1 MRVGVQGV
9 RACGC
14 TRRACVWVYK
24 VISRQTT
31 LSCVGTRDARENGV
45 VTHSLSLTES

>member
-24 VISRQTT
+24 VISRPTT
-31 LSCVGTRDARENGV
+31 LSCVDTRDTREKRSRN
-45 VTHSLSLTES
+45 TLAESD